1 MMMIKKLDNHR
12 YSQCHVEIAADTI
25 NFFSYS
31 TLVCRIE
38 DGWLSCT
45 GLYSMT
51 TRKQIG
57 WFLKE
62 YAPDMTFQM
71 VKQCFEDGMM
81 INIHTGEVV
90 PE

>member
-1 MMMIKKLDNHR
+1 MIKKLNDHR
-12 YSQCHVEIAADTI
+12 YSQCHVEITTAGDI
-25 NFFSYS
+25 NFFSYA

-38 DGWLSCT
+38 EGWLSCT

-71 VKQCFEDGMM
+71 VKQCFEDSMM

>member
-1 MMMIKKLDNHR
+1 MMIKKLSDHL
-12 YSQCHVEIAADTI
+12 YTQCHVEIADNGDI
-25 NFFSYS
+25 NFFSYA

-38 DGWLSCT
+38 SGWLTCT

-71 VKQCFEDGMM
+71 VKQCVTDGMT

>member
-1 MMMIKKLDNHR
+1 MTIRKLSEHL
-12 YSQCHVEIAADTI
+12 YSQCHVEIAANGNI
-25 NFFSYS
+25 NFFSYA

-71 VKQCFEDGMM
+71 VKQCVSDNMI